1 METKEIFLPPTS
13 LQRLADSTLQITCQS
28 VLFNSLNIWK
38 GAGRERMVISWGK
51 SVKCLPALRHKYNSV
66 KYKDSATGDRPLSSR
81 RLQQPQHPPIHQH
94 SWALRTQQMSPLRCR
109 EMSESI
115 YPVTRRHVS
124 EERVP
129 HFVCYEFHSSKPCH
143 LPLSV
148 LLSRVYS

>member
-81 RLQQPQHPPIHQH
+81 RLQ
-94 SWALRTQQMSPLRCR
+94 
-109 EMSESI
+109 
-115 YPVTRRHVS
+115 
-124 EERVP
+124 
-129 HFVCYEFHSSKPCH
+129 
-143 LPLSV
+143 
-148 LLSRVYS
+148 